1 MSNLAVLTSGGDA
14 PGMNAAVRA
23 VVRKALDE
31 GLEVFGI
38 KRGYAGV
45 IDGDFIK
52 LNSSSV
58 SDIIGRGGTFLRSAR
73 CDEFRTKEGRKKA
86 AEKLRAK
93 NIENLVVIGGDGS
106 FTGAKLLSEE
116 TGINTIGVPATI
128 DNDIACTDDSIG
140 YDTAL
145 NTIIDAIS
153 KIRDT
158 ASSHERAFVIE
169 AMGRHAGFLA
179 LAAGL
184 AGGAESILVPERSVD
199 VDQVCQTIQHDYEE
213 GKIHSIILVAEGVE
227 LEGQEFKTNRDMS
240 ESPAFALSKE
250 ISDRTE
256 FEARVTIL
264 GHIQRGGAPTGRDR
278 LLASRLGAAA
288 VERLLAGESN
298 VMVGLI
304 NNQVQVSSI
313 KDAIEKEKELDMDLY
328 NLSTIL
334 S

>member
-1 MSNLAVLTSGGDA
+1 MGKLAVLTSGGDA
-14 PGMNAAVRA
+14 PGMNAAIRA
-23 VVRKALDE
+23 VVRKALNE
-31 GLEVFGI
+31 GLEVYGV

-45 IDGDFIK
+45 IDGDFVE
-52 LNSSSV
+52 LNGSSV

-73 CDEFRTKEGRKKA
+73 CNEFRTTVGRQKA
-86 AEKLRAK
+86 AQKLSNK
-93 NIENLVVIGGDGS
+93 GIKNLVVIGGDGS

-116 TGINTIGVPATI
+116 TGINTVGVPATI
-128 DNDIACTDDSIG
+128 DDDIACTDDSIG

-145 NTIIDAIS
+145 NTIIDAIN

-169 AMGRHAGFLA
+169 TMGRHAGFLA

-184 AGGAESILVPERSVD
+184 AGGAESILIPEKKVD
-199 VDQVCQTIQHDYEE
+199 VDSMCHTIQKDYEE

-227 LEGQEFKTNRDMS
+227 LEGQQFKTNRGLD
-240 ESPAFALSKE
+240 ESPAFSLSKE
-250 ISDRTE
+250 ISQRTD

-288 VERLLAGESN
+288 VDRLLLGESN
-298 VMVGLI
+298 VMVGLV
-304 NNQVQVSSI
+304 NNEIQSSPI
-313 KDAIEKEKELDMDLY
+313 KDALEQEKEINMDLY

>member
-23 VVRKALDE
+23 VVRKALSE
-31 GLEVFGI
+31 GLEVFGVQ
-38 KRGYAGV
+38 RGYAGV

-58 SDIIGRGGTFLRSAR
+58 SDVIGQGGTFLRSAR
-73 CDEFRTKEGRKKA
+73 CDEFRTPAGRKKA
-86 AEKLRAK
+86 AEKLRSK
-93 NIENLVVIGGDGS
+93 GIENLVVIGGDGS

-128 DNDIACTDDSIG
+128 DNDIACTHDSIG

-169 AMGRHAGFLA
+169 TMGRHAGFLA

-184 AGGAESILVPERSVD
+184 AGGAESILVPERKTD
-199 VDQVCQTIQHDYEE
+199 VDEVCQTIQKDYEE

-227 LEGQEFKTNRDMS
+227 LEGQRFETNREMN

-288 VERLLAGESN
+288 VDRLLAGESN
-298 VMVGLI
+298 VMVGLV
-304 NNQVQVSSI
+304 NSQVQASPI
-313 KDAIEKEKELDMDLY
+313 KDAIEQEKELDMDLY
-328 NLSTIL
+328 ELSTIL

>member
-1 MSNLAVLTSGGDA
+1 MEKLAVLTSGGDS
-14 PGMNAAVRA
+14 PGMNAAIRA
-23 VVRKALDE
+23 VVRKALTE
-31 GLEVFGI
+31 RMEVFGVE
-38 KRGYAGV
+38 RGYAGL
-45 IDGDFIK
+45 IDGDFVK
-52 LNSSSV
+52 LNHSSV
-58 SDIIGRGGTFLRSAR
+58 SDVIGRGGTFLHSAR
-73 CDEFRTKEGRKKA
+73 CNEFRTPPGRKKA
-86 AEKLRAK
+86 AQKLRAQG
-93 NIENLVVIGGDGS
+93 IERLIVIGGDGS

-116 TGINTIGVPATI
+116 TGIKTVGIPATI

-169 AMGRHAGFLA
+169 TMGRHSGALA
-179 LAAGL
+179 LSAGL
-184 AGGAESILVPERSVD
+184 AGGAESILVPSKPVD
-199 VDQVCQTIQHDYEE
+199 IDDVCLTIQHDYEV
-213 GKIHSIILVAEGVE
+213 GKEHSIILVAEGVE
-227 LEGQEFKTNRDMS
+227 LSGHKFETNRDVHD
-240 ESPAFALSKE
+240 SPAFVLSKE

-288 VERLLAGESN
+288 VEKILHGHSN
-298 VMVGLI
+298 VMVGLM
-304 NNQVQVSSI
+304 NNKIQVSSI
-313 KDAIEKEKELDMDLY
+313 QDAIEQEKEIDMELY

>member
-1 MSNLAVLTSGGDA
+1 MERLAVLTSGGDS
-14 PGMNAAVRA
+14 PGMNAAIRA
-23 VVRKALDE
+23 VVRQALNEDI
-31 GLEVFGI
+31 EVFGI

-45 IDGDFIK
+45 IDGDFVK
-52 LNSSSV
+52 LESSSV

-73 CDEFRTKEGRKKA
+73 CNEFRTPAGRKKA
-86 AEKLRAK
+86 AKKLRAK
-93 NIENLVVIGGDGS
+93 GIEHLVVIGGDGS

-116 TGINTIGVPATI
+116 TGIKTIGVPATI

-179 LAAGL
+179 LSAGL
-184 AGGAESILVPERSVD
+184 AGGAESILVPERKVD
-199 VDQVCQTIQHDYEE
+199 IDQVCDTIQEDYEQ

-227 LEGQEFKTNRDMS
+227 LDNQEFETNRDMS
-240 ESPAFALSKE
+240 ESPAFSLSKE
-250 ISDRTE
+250 INQRTE

-264 GHIQRGGAPTGRDR
+264 GHIQRGGSPTGRDR
-278 LLASRLGAAA
+278 LLASRLGASA
-288 VERLLAGESN
+288 VTKLLDGESN
-298 VMVGLI
+298 VMVGMI
-304 NNQVQVSSI
+304 NNQVEVATI
-313 KDAIEKEKELDMDLY
+313 ADAIEHEKDLNMDLY
-328 NLSTIL
+328 SLSTIL

>member
-1 MSNLAVLTSGGDA
+1 MEKLAVLTSGGDA
-14 PGMNAAVRA
+14 PGMNAAIRA
-23 VVRKALDE
+23 VVRKALHE
-31 GLEVFGI
+31 GIEVFGI

-45 IDGDFIK
+45 IDGDFIN
-52 LNSSSV
+52 LSSSSV
-58 SDIIGRGGTFLRSAR
+58 SDIIGKGGTFLRSAR
-73 CDEFRTKEGRKKA
+73 CNEFRTEAGRKKA

-93 NIENLVVIGGDGS
+93 GIEHLVVIGGDGS

-116 TGINTIGVPATI
+116 TGIKTIGVPATI

-179 LAAGL
+179 LSAGL
-184 AGGAESILVPERSVD
+184 AGGAESILVPEKEVNID
-199 VDQVCQTIQHDYEE
+199 NVCQTIQHDYEE

-227 LEGQEFKTNRDMS
+227 LSQKEFETNRDLH

-250 ISDRTE
+250 INDRTE

-264 GHIQRGGAPTGRDR
+264 GHIQRGGSPTGRDR
-278 LLASRLGAAA
+278 LLASRLGVAA
-288 VERLLAGESN
+288 VDRLIAGDSN

-304 NNQVQVSSI
+304 NDQVQASSI
-313 KDAIEKEKELDMDLY
+313 KDAIEKEKEIDLDLY